1 MLKPLVPFF
10 SWRSCQS
17 PPWLA
22 AAPHTFFQTF
32 RELLLHAAAVTTTS
46 GIPPCDQGTIGTSRG
61 MPPFQRF
68 KKHGTHHKHSQTEK
82 NCMQYWKY
90 WQMYVDYL
98 NISESYWDYWEF
110 RRNPQH
116 RAQLNISG
124 FLTDGCESRFNGP
137 QLLHVV
143 QLPGPRD
150 LENCKDFYQLAV
162 TIAVTIAVAS
172 CN

>member
-22 AAPHTFFQTF
+22 AAPHTFFQSF

-98 NISESYWDYWEF
+98 NISESYWDILRIQEKSTAPSTAEHLRVSHGWLRKQIQWPPTAP
-110 RRNPQH
+110 RRT
-116 RAQLNISG
+116 AAWTTGLG
-124 FLTDGCESRFNGP
+124 KL
-137 QLLHVV
+137 
-143 QLPGPRD
+143 
-150 LENCKDFYQLAV
+150 
-162 TIAVTIAVAS
+162 
-172 CN
+172 